1 LGDFDVNSLN
11 VLLVDPDEEFASTL
25 AERLR
30 LRGANVRTS
39 SSIEESLTE
48 IEVSPPRVIIISLA
62 FKELAGLDM
71 IRRLKID
78 FPHILIV
85 ALADLGETRHMQQSL
100 RLGAHRCLMKPFQ
113 IEELMESF
121 DDTIRNP

>member
-1 LGDFDVNSLN
+1 MNSWN

-25 AERLR
+25 ATRLR
-30 LRGANVRTS
+30 LRGAIVRAS
-39 SSIEESLTE
+39 SSIGESLTE
-48 IEVSPPRVIIISLA
+48 IEVSPPRVVIVSLA

-71 IRRLKID
+71 IRRLKTD
-78 FPHILIV
+78 FPHLRII
-85 ALADLGETRHMQQSL
+85 ALADLGETRYMQQSL

-113 IEELMESF
+113 IEELLETF